1 MALELVVVVVERG
14 TAAAFVEVAGPAA
27 SASAAAAGLRPRP
40 FARSNF
46 RELSRET
53 DPPNLVVGRTQ
64 LVAVVER
71 EQVDQ
76 QEPERAVE
84 HWNSYSEEAAAA
96 ELADTDTPQL
106 VSRWFWDRSTRG
118 VKVVHDGPE

>member
-14 TAAAFVEVAGPAA
+14 TAAFVEVAGPAA
-27 SASAAAAGLRPRP
+27 FASAAAAGLRPRP

-46 RELSRET
+46 REMSPET
-53 DPPNLVVGRTQ
+53 GPPNLVVGRTQ

-76 QEPERAVE
+76 
-84 HWNSYSEEAAAA
+84 
-96 ELADTDTPQL
+96 
-106 VSRWFWDRSTRG
+106 
-118 VKVVHDGPE
+118 